1 VGDFDPYPGGIFMTQ
16 NVHTVLAATTDNFHA
31 VLLLGG
37 LIFIFFVGPVLAFT
51 FGPRFA
57 ARRRLKAIPHTVT
70 EGELRTQKAMEAA
83 LRNTQQYQPPA
94 TQQYQPPPPASLSS
108 RLTQLDEA
116 LRAGLITQ
124 QDYDK
129 KRADIIASA

>member
-1 VGDFDPYPGGIFMTQ
+1 MTQ

-94 TQQYQPPPPASLSS
+94 TQQYQPPATQQYQPPPPASLSS

>member
-1 VGDFDPYPGGIFMTQ
+1 MSGFIIIV
-16 NVHTVLAATTDNFHA
+16 
-31 VLLLGG
+31 G
-37 LIFIFFVGPVLAFT
+37 LILGFAVFIGMLSSIS
-51 FGPRFA
+51 GRIGKRKRFN
-57 ARRRLKAIPHTVT
+57 RIPHTVT

-83 LRNTQQYQPPA
+83 LRNTQQKQPAPA
-94 TQQYQPPPPASLSS
+94 SPASLST
-108 RLTQLDEA
+108 RLRQLDEA

>member
-1 VGDFDPYPGGIFMTQ
+1 
-16 NVHTVLAATTDNFHA
+16 
-31 VLLLGG
+31 
-37 LIFIFFVGPVLAFT
+37 
-51 FGPRFA
+51 
-57 ARRRLKAIPHTVT
+57 
-70 EGELRTQKAMEAA
+70 MEAA
-83 LRNTQQYQPPA
+83 LRNTQQYQPPFPA
-94 TQQYQPPPPASLSS
+94 TQQYQPPPPASLTT

>member
-1 VGDFDPYPGGIFMTQ
+1 MDTDTAR
-16 NVHTVLAATTDNFHA
+16 AAFWW
-31 VLLLGG
+31 G
-37 LIFIFFVGPVLAFT
+37 LFILVMVSIVVFRVVVDRKVKRAS
-51 FGPRFA
+51 
-57 ARRRLKAIPHTVT
+57 ARRAQQKEADAQKRWENIPNTTTEAQERTRL
-70 EGELRTQKAMEAA
+70 AMEDA
-83 LRNTQQYQPPA
+83 LRNVQQNQPHA
-94 TQQYQPPPPASLSS
+94 APPSLSS

>member
-1 VGDFDPYPGGIFMTQ
+1 LFF
-16 NVHTVLAATTDNFHA
+16 
-31 VLLLGG
+31 G
-37 LIFIFFVGPVLAFT
+37 LIFVFFIGPVLAFAI
-51 FGPRFA
+51 GPRL
-57 ARRRLKAIPHTVT
+57 ARRRRFKAIPHTVT

-83 LRNTQQYQPPA
+83 LRNTQQYQPPFPA
-94 TQQYQPPPPASLSS
+94 TQQYQPPPPASLTT